1 MIRFLLTIVVLF
13 AGMTAEAQQS
23 TVKRIYPKQEQKSE
37 NRSERRKAERKQRQS
52 EKFIQAEIDSINYA
66 NALQA
71 LENLDFVLE
80 ADQLVFKRG
89 MSVFVST
96 TTNFI
101 SVQNDKAVVQIAP
114 FNAGGGPNGVGGIT
128 VEGLASNIQIKT
140 DKRGTSYFSMSV
152 MGKGISAT
160 VSITLPKGTDQA
172 SVTVNPN
179 FHSNR
184 ITLNG
189 TLMPAEKS
197 RVFQGITFSGL
208 SLRIRHRRS
217 TAVSPAPRKES
228 ARRQGRVLPY
238 FFCSLMA
245 LSFSKSFPKASAIS
259 ARSAA

>member
-1 MIRFLLTIVVLF
+1 M
-13 AGMTAEAQQS
+13 
-23 TVKRIYPKQEQKSE
+23 
-37 NRSERRKAERKQRQS
+37 
-52 EKFIQAEIDSINYA
+52 
-66 NALQA
+66 
-71 LENLDFVLE
+71 
-80 ADQLVFKRG
+80 
-89 MSVFVST
+89 
-96 TTNFI
+96 
-101 SVQNDKAVVQIAP
+101 QNDKAVVQIAP

-197 RVFQGITFSGL
+197 RVFQGITF
-208 SLRIRHRRS
+208 
-217 TAVSPAPRKES
+217 
-228 ARRQGRVLPY
+228 
-238 FFCSLMA
+238 
-245 LSFSKSFPKASAIS
+245 
-259 ARSAA
+259 

>member
-80 ADQLVFKRG
+80 ADQLMFKRG

-197 RVFQGITFSGL
+197 RVFQGITF
-208 SLRIRHRRS
+208 
-217 TAVSPAPRKES
+217 
-228 ARRQGRVLPY
+228 
-238 FFCSLMA
+238 
-245 LSFSKSFPKASAIS
+245 
-259 ARSAA
+259 

>member
-1 MIRFLLTIVVLF
+1 M
-13 AGMTAEAQQS
+13 
-23 TVKRIYPKQEQKSE
+23 
-37 NRSERRKAERKQRQS
+37 
-52 EKFIQAEIDSINYA
+52 
-66 NALQA
+66 
-71 LENLDFVLE
+71 LE

-128 VEGLASNIQIKT
+128 VEGVASNIQIKT

-189 TLMPAEKS
+189 TLMPAEKIPRIPGNHLLIPPWPKRTEGAS
-197 RVFQGITFSGL
+197 SAHETKTAAIVRIAAVFHCGYDTAVP
-208 SLRIRHRRS
+208 RRS
-217 TAVSPAPRKES
+217 PPPRGRNPHDGRDASYPTSS
-228 ARRQGRVLPY
+228 AR
-238 FFCSLMA
+238 
-245 LSFSKSFPKASAIS
+245 
-259 ARSAA
+259 

>member
-1 MIRFLLTIVVLF
+1 
-13 AGMTAEAQQS
+13 MTAEAQQS

-37 NRSERRKAERKQRQS
+37 NRSERKKAERKQRQS

-197 RVFQGITFSGL
+197 RVFQGITF
-208 SLRIRHRRS
+208 
-217 TAVSPAPRKES
+217 
-228 ARRQGRVLPY
+228 
-238 FFCSLMA
+238 
-245 LSFSKSFPKASAIS
+245 
-259 ARSAA
+259 

>member
-101 SVQNDKAVVQIAP
+101 SVQNDKAC
-114 FNAGGGPNGVGGIT
+114 
-128 VEGLASNIQIKT
+128 LLY
-140 DKRGTSYFSMSV
+140 TS
-152 MGKGISAT
+152 
-160 VSITLPKGTDQA
+160 P
-172 SVTVNPN
+172 
-179 FHSNR
+179 
-184 ITLNG
+184 
-189 TLMPAEKS
+189 
-197 RVFQGITFSGL
+197 
-208 SLRIRHRRS
+208 
-217 TAVSPAPRKES
+217 SPRDA
-228 ARRQGRVLPY
+228 
-238 FFCSLMA
+238 
-245 LSFSKSFPKASAIS
+245 
-259 ARSAA
+259 

>member
-140 DKRGTSYFSMSV
+140 DKRGNLLLLDERHGQGHFSH
-152 MGKGISAT
+152 GIHHAAEGDGPGLGDGQSQ
-160 VSITLPKGTDQA
+160 LPLQPDHAQRNADAG
-172 SVTVNPN
+172 
-179 FHSNR
+179 
-184 ITLNG
+184 
-189 TLMPAEKS
+189 
-197 RVFQGITFSGL
+197 
-208 SLRIRHRRS
+208 
-217 TAVSPAPRKES
+217 
-228 ARRQGRVLPY
+228 
-238 FFCSLMA
+238 
-245 LSFSKSFPKASAIS
+245 
-259 ARSAA
+259 